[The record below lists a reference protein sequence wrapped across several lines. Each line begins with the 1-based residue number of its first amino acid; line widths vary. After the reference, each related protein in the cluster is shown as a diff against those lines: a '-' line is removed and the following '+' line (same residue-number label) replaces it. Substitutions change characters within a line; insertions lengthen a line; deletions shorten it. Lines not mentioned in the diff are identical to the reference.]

1 MKANFTTTVTHTINF
16 YSSPDL
22 ACRGYLGLRDLF
34 FAHLPTTGGSFEVL
48 DAEYKL
54 QLSFK
59 DVMPSALDEMDLRML
74 ESFCEGEDDKKISKN
89 DLRMIIQ
96 YLVNKEVLPSGD
108 FTVTFKEFR

>member
-1 MKANFTTTVTHTINF
+1 MKASFTTTVTHTINF

-34 FAHLPTTGGSFEVL
+34 FAHFPTTEGSFDVL
-48 DAEYKL
+48 EAEHKL
-54 QLSFK
+54 ELRFK
-59 DVMPSALDEMDLRML
+59 DVTPSALDEMDLKML
-74 ESFCEGEDDKKISKN
+74 QSFCEGEDDKKISKN
-89 DLRMIIQ
+89 DLRMIIN